1 MSLAYNHNET
11 VLVEYPRARLG
22 KYINHNETV
31 LTDRRTRS
39 AVTYN
44 HNETVVPAIAYNH
57 NETVLRNRGMQIN
70 HNETVVADEDRALT
84 GSRVRPLVRRTAV
97 KLAVVALVAGL
108 LGFGS
113 SPGVAFGT
121 DGVGGSPGGVVLAAG
136 GCSSGTHVPDVD
148 LA

>member
-1 MSLAYNHNET
+1 M
-11 VLVEYPRARLG
+11 
-22 KYINHNETV
+22 
-31 LTDRRTRS
+31 

-44 HNETVVPAIAYNH
+44 HNETVLKEDPRAQLGGVKNHNETVVADRRARSSMTYNH
-57 NETVLRNRGMQIN
+57 NETVVPSLAYNHNESVLRNRGTQIN
-70 HNETVVADEDRALT
+70 HNETVVADENGSTT

-97 KLAVVALVAGL
+97 KLAVAALVAGL

>member
-1 MSLAYNHNET
+1 MVLTANHNET
-11 VLVEYPRARLG
+11 VLKEDPRARLG

-31 LTDRRTRS
+31 VADPDR
-39 AVTYN
+39 
-44 HNETVVPAIAYNH
+44 VPA
-57 NETVLRNRGMQIN
+57 
-70 HNETVVADEDRALT
+70 

-97 KLAVVALVAGL
+97 MLAVAALVAGL